1 MGHQA
6 QREQVEIVFSVL
18 WENVTDSSDSGVGE
32 RQQIQHTTA
41 AAATAEAHT
50 NASHLSLNEDEQVM

>member
-1 MGHQA
+1 MGHQT

-32 RQQIQHTTA
+32 RQQIQHTA
-41 AAATAEAHT
+41 AAATAEAHI